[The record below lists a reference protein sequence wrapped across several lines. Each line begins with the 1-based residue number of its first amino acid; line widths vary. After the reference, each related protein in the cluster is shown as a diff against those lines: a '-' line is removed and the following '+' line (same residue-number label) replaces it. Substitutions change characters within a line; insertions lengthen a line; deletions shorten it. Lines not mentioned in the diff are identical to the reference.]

1 MTDTVKRDN
10 NLVAVITN
18 GTAMLGLGNIGLLAR
33 KSVMPR
39 LSSAITA
46 LQRPVPSTR
55 PPDRPACQCR
65 GFVLT
70 PVCGIS

>member
-1 MTDTVKRDN
+1 MTSLVQRGMSLEPGDTLKRDN

-46 LQRPVPSTR
+46 LQRPMASAT
-55 PPDRPACQCR
+55 A
-65 GFVLT
+65 
-70 PVCGIS
+70 